1 MVVIFINW
9 PQIPQNLSFDE
20 VEFAKLA
27 LSLQNRSFTIYSNLA
42 TGHSTLYFYILLAS
56 MKIFGITRFALRLPS
71 AIFGIFSIVVIYLI
85 FGQIFTSQDKKRSL
99 WVIFLSIL
107 TLATSHWFVNFA
119 RFSFEATLLLLLEL
133 ITILFLFYY
142 RQKNRL
148 IFLALSGVM
157 AGLAFNSYTP
167 GRIFFLL
174 PLLYLIIRKAPL
186 KIKLTALFSYGVPF
200 LLLALPLSLYLLT
213 HQDTRLTTLAYLQ
226 NANLNWLIKVQYFS
240 QNLLST
246 LGMFV
251 FRGDLNG
258 RQNYPGKLAI
268 NPVMGIFFLVGLL
281 IAFKNRHRFFNIFF
295 IMYLIISLT
304 PALFTYPNENPH
316 MLRTFTALPGVVY
329 FISQSLIYFL
339 KKRTRFYKILA
350 MLILVIGLSCL
361 YELRTYFV
369 YQTQVFPQAFE
380 MKGQLIKLVSK

>member
-1 MVVIFINW
+1 M
-9 PQIPQNLSFDE
+9 
-20 VEFAKLA
+20 
-27 LSLQNRSFTIYSNLA
+27 
-42 TGHSTLYFYILLAS
+42 
-56 MKIFGITRFALRLPS
+56 
-71 AIFGIFSIVVIYLI
+71 
-85 FGQIFTSQDKKRSL
+85 
-99 WVIFLSIL
+99 
-107 TLATSHWFVNFA
+107 
-119 RFSFEATLLLLLEL
+119 
-133 ITILFLFYY
+133 
-142 RQKNRL
+142 
-148 IFLALSGVM
+148 
-157 AGLAFNSYTP
+157 
-167 GRIFFLL
+167 
-174 PLLYLIIRKAPL
+174 LYLIIRKAPL